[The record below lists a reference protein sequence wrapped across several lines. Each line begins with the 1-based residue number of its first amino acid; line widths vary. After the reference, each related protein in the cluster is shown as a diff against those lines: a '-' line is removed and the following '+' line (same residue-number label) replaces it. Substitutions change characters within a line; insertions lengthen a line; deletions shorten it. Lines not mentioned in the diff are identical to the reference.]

1 MAKQSGLG
9 DNFYVAEFNISGDI
23 NSLGTISVPMG
34 TLDSTGIDKSA
45 MERLPGHHD
54 AHLEGVSYW
63 NVATG
68 QAHDAL
74 STLPTTDRVFSYF
87 RGTTLGNPTFSMV
100 AKQIGYDGTRG
111 DDGSFTLAFTADSTE
126 AFAGDWGR
134 SLTAGVRT
142 DTEATEGTAVDFGT
156 GSISFGG
163 QAYLHVFAF
172 TGTDVTIT
180 VEDSTDNLSFATL
193 LTFSSV
199 TGVTDQRVATSTGTT
214 QVDRY
219 VRVTTSTTGG
229 FTSVSFA
236 VAFNRN
242 DVASDLY

>member
-9 DNFYVAEFNISGDI
+9 DNFYVGEFNISGDI
-23 NSLGTISVPMG
+23 SSLGTLSTPMG
-34 TLDSTGIDKSA
+34 TLESTGIDKSA

-54 AHLEGVSYW
+54 AHLEGVSFF
-63 NVATG
+63 NDATG

-87 RGTTLGNPTFSMV
+87 RGTTLGNPVFSMV
-100 AKQIGYDGTRG
+100 AKQIGYDGNRA
-111 DDGSFTLAFTADSTE
+111 DDGSFTLAFAADSNGQS
-126 AFAGDWGR
+126 GDWGR

-142 DTEATEGTAVDFGT
+142 DTGATNGSSVDFGT

-172 TGTDVTIT
+172 DGTDVTIT
-180 VEDSTDNLSFATL
+180 VEDSTDDASFATL
-193 LTFSSV
+193 VTFSSV
-199 TGVTDQRVATSTGTT
+199 TGVTSERVATSTSTT

-219 VRVTTSTTGG
+219 IRVTTTTTGG
-229 FTSVSFA
+229 FNSVSFA